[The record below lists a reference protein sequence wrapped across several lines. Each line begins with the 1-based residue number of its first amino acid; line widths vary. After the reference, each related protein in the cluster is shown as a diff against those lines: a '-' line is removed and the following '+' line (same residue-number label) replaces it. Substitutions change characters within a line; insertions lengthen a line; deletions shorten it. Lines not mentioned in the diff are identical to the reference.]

1 MRGFRAAIAEYR
13 STGFWTRAQI
23 ADIGLSIEALAG
35 APRSSIISFS
45 HVQNSSLRGVV
56 ALAQSEQI
64 SLTTLEQLLPR
75 IAEGDLA
82 AFEDLYDATSRRLF
96 AIAYRILRDES
107 VAQDATQEAY
117 VNVWRRAKLY
127 DPARGSPIGWMSV
140 IVRNVALNMIR
151 ADRPT
156 EPIDDLDIPVAP
168 VDPPDSRLGQCL
180 KRLPEDQ
187 GNAILLTYTYG
198 LTHSELAEHL
208 SVPLGTAKSWV
219 RRGMLALKECM
230 QR

>member
-1 MRGFRAAIAEYR
+1 MHLAR
-13 STGFWTRAQI
+13 SEPI
-23 ADIGLSIEALAG
+23 PLA
-35 APRSSIISFS
+35 
-45 HVQNSSLRGVV
+45 
-56 ALAQSEQI
+56 
-64 SLTTLEQLLPR
+64 TLEQLLER
-75 IAEGDLA
+75 VADGGTDEFA
-82 AFEDLYDATSRRLF
+82 RLYDLTSRRLF
-96 AIAYRILRDES
+96 AIAFRILRDEA

-117 VNVWRRAKLY
+117 VNIWRKAKLY

-140 IVRNVALNMIR
+140 IVRNVALNMVR

-156 EPIDDLDIPVAP
+156 EPIDDFDIPVAP

-180 KRLPEDQ
+180 KLLPADQ
-187 GNAILLTYTYG
+187 GNAIALTYTYG

>member
-1 MRGFRAAIAEYR
+1 M
-13 STGFWTRAQI
+13 
-23 ADIGLSIEALAG
+23 
-35 APRSSIISFS
+35 
-45 HVQNSSLRGVV
+45 
-56 ALAQSEQI
+56 ALAQSERV
-64 SLTTLEQLLPR
+64 SVTTLEHLLAR
-75 IAEGDLA
+75 IAEGDLV

-96 AIAYRILRDES
+96 AIAYRILRDEC

-156 EPIDDLDIPVAP
+156 EPIDELDIPVAP

-187 GNAILLTYTYG
+187 GNAIVLTYTYG

>member
-1 MRGFRAAIAEYR
+1 MIGVIQLVKAEPK
-13 STGFWTRAQI
+13 
-23 ADIGLSIEALAG
+23 IEPMPPA
-35 APRSSIISFS
+35 
-45 HVQNSSLRGVV
+45 
-56 ALAQSEQI
+56 
-64 SLTTLEQLLPR
+64 TLEQLLAQV
-75 IAEGDLA
+75 AEGHME
-82 AFEDLYDATSRRLF
+82 AFARLYDITSPRLF
-96 AIAYRILRDES
+96 AIAFRILRDEA

-117 VNVWRRAKLY
+117 VNIWRKAKLY

-168 VDPPDSRLGQCL
+168 VDPPDSRLGHCL
-180 KRLPEDQ
+180 KQLLADQ
-187 GNAILLTYTYG
+187 RNAIVLTYTYG

-219 RRGMLALKECM
+219 RRGMLTLKERM
-230 QR
+230 LR

>member
-1 MRGFRAAIAEYR
+1 M
-13 STGFWTRAQI
+13 
-23 ADIGLSIEALAG
+23 
-35 APRSSIISFS
+35 
-45 HVQNSSLRGVV
+45 H
-56 ALAQSEQI
+56 LAQPERI
-64 SLTTLEQLLPR
+64 PVETLEQLLAQV
-75 IAEGDLA
+75 AEGDMY
-82 AFEDLYDATSRRLF
+82 AFGRLYDVTSGRLF
-96 AIAYRILRDES
+96 AIGFRILREEAA
-107 VAQDATQEAY
+107 AQDAVQEAY
-117 VNVWRRAKLY
+117 VNIWRKAKLY

-180 KRLPEDQ
+180 KLLPADQ
-187 GNAILLTYTYG
+187 GNAIILTYTYG

>member
-1 MRGFRAAIAEYR
+1 MFRSIGRLIACIAA
-13 STGFWTRAQI
+13 
-23 ADIGLSIEALAG
+23 AG
-35 APRSSIISFS
+35 HF
-45 HVQNSSLRGVV
+45 HLKELMGGMQ
-56 ALAQSEQI
+56 LAQPEPMP
-64 SLTTLEQLLPR
+64 LATLEQLLAQV
-75 IAEGDLA
+75 AEGGMD
-82 AFEDLYDATSRRLF
+82 AFARLYDVTSGRLF
-96 AIAYRILRDES
+96 AIAFRILRDEA

-117 VNVWRRAKLY
+117 VNIWRKARLY

-180 KRLPEDQ
+180 KLLPADQ
-187 GNAILLTYTYG
+187 GNAIVLTYTYG

>member
-1 MRGFRAAIAEYR
+1 MM
-13 STGFWTRAQI
+13 
-23 ADIGLSIEALAG
+23 ALA
-35 APRSSIISFS
+35 RSERIT
-45 HVQNSSLRGVV
+45 V
-56 ALAQSEQI
+56 A
-64 SLTTLEQLLPR
+64 TLEQLLAHV
-75 IAEGDLA
+75 AEGDLA
-82 AFEDLYDATSRRLF
+82 AFEQLYDATSRRLF

-140 IVRNVALNMIR
+140 VVRNVALNMIR
-151 ADRPT
+151 SDRPT
-156 EPIDDLDIPVAP
+156 EPIDDFVIPVAP

-187 GNAILLTYTYG
+187 GNAIVLTYTYG

>member
-1 MRGFRAAIAEYR
+1 MKRSLGDHAHIKQMIGVIQLVKAEPK
-13 STGFWTRAQI
+13 
-23 ADIGLSIEALAG
+23 IESMPPA
-35 APRSSIISFS
+35 
-45 HVQNSSLRGVV
+45 
-56 ALAQSEQI
+56 
-64 SLTTLEQLLPR
+64 TLEQLLAR
-75 IAEGDLA
+75 VAEGQMD
-82 AFEDLYDATSRRLF
+82 AFERLYDITSPRLF
-96 AIAYRILRDES
+96 AIAFRILREEA

-117 VNVWRRAKLY
+117 VNIWRKAKLY

-168 VDPPDSRLGQCL
+168 VDPPDSRLGHCL
-180 KRLPEDQ
+180 KQLPAGQ
-187 GNAILLTYTYG
+187 RNAIVLTYTYG

-219 RRGMLALKECM
+219 RRGMLTLKERM
-230 QR
+230 LR

>member
-1 MRGFRAAIAEYR
+1 M
-13 STGFWTRAQI
+13 Q
-23 ADIGLSIEALAG
+23 
-35 APRSSIISFS
+35 
-45 HVQNSSLRGVV
+45 
-56 ALAQSEQI
+56 LAQVEQV
-64 SLTTLEQLLPR
+64 SVATLEQLL
-75 IAEGDLA
+75 EGVA
-82 AFEDLYDATSRRLF
+82 AGDMDAFGRLYDATCRRLF
-96 AIAYRILRDES
+96 AIAYRILRDEC
-107 VAQDATQEAY
+107 VAQDATQEAF
-117 VNVWRRAKLY
+117 VNIWRRASLY

-151 ADRPT
+151 SDRPT
-156 EPIDDLDIPVAP
+156 EPIDELDIPVAP

-187 GNAILLTYTYG
+187 GNAIVLTYTYG